1 MHFGRH
7 FCRTV
12 HALCNVHALLTNGLL
27 RIAEQADAPDED
39 FTAEFVLLL
48 LPLITCSYL
57 FRERR
62 EHNIFTVLLNGV
74 PGLEERLMTGSG
86 DEVGIVAELVGF
98 LSLSLF
104 FVLIWLLI

>member
-1 MHFGRH
+1 M
-7 FCRTV
+7 

-27 RIAEQADAPDED
+27 RIAEQADTPDED
-39 FTAEFVLLL
+39 FTAEFAALL
-48 LPLITCSYL
+48 LPVVTYSYL

-62 EHNIFTVLLNGV
+62 EHKIFKELLNGV

-98 LSLSLF
+98 FLSLF
-104 FVLIWLLI
+104 LV